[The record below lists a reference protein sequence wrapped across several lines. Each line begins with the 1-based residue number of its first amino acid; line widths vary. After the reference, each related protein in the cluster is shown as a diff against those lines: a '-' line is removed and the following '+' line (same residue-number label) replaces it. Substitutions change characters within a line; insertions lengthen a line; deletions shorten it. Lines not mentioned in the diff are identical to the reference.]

1 MKLYSL
7 NELFALNQ
15 DQLLDLHREMSRH
28 LMVLS
33 ADTIE
38 RREALENLD
47 TIRRVLNQS
56 TRANRRGGFTPPA
69 P

>member
-7 NELFALNQ
+7 NELLALHR

-33 ADTIE
+33 ADAIE
-38 RREALENLD
+38 RREALENLH
-47 TIRRVLNQS
+47 TIRRALNQPTGS
-56 TRANRRGGFTPPA
+56 NRRAGLTPPT